1 MASEKV
7 REELKDICN
16 GKWKEQLFALKV
28 PDPEDLLRLEAIIL
42 CPSEALTSNYIFSF
56 DVFLPIDY
64 PFKPPIVIAKQKIWN
79 PRIVFQLGYIC
90 IDILKEEWHLGRSF
104 STILASIT
112 ILLANI
118 GSLPQ
123 LDPGKRYLN
132 EEAARQYWFN
142 EEAFK
147 RKALDCAEKDNA
159 GYGMLN
165 FEDLRLAAIQS
176 CLKVKNLKH
185 YECHFFC
192 KARTKSEVDIIA
204 TIIPGFTIYREYV
217 EKCFLS
223 TMKRLTMQNF
233 FFNDDNETVI
243 IKGNELSRDGFW
255 KIDLPGTIIK
265 KDNVDKQ
272 DPRKGSPPQCCI
284 TLTWSRPEA
293 KPERFTERF
302 IIADSDKND
311 IGSFS
316 INVDADNL
324 VIPPES
330 GEKPTHV

>member
-1 MASEKV
+1 M
-7 REELKDICN
+7 DICN
-16 GKWKEQLFALKV
+16 GKWKEQLFALRV
-28 PDPEDLLRLEAIIL
+28 PDPENLLRLEAIIL

-79 PRIVFQLGYIC
+79 PRISSHLGSIC
-90 IDILKEEWHLGRSF
+90 DTHNKKEEKSSVISF
-104 STILASIT
+104 STIVASIT

-118 GSLPQ
+118 GSLPHTE
-123 LDPGKRYLN
+123 DYLN
-132 EEAARQYWFN
+132 KKAAEQYWED
-142 EEAFK
+142 EEMFK
-147 RKALDCAEKDNA
+147 RQALDWADKDNA
-159 GYGMLN
+159 GYGMLH

-176 CLKVKNLKH
+176 CLKVKKLKK

-204 TIIPGFTIYREYV
+204 TIIPSFTIYRENV

-223 TMKRLTMQNF
+223 TMKRLTMQEF